1 MEPAAAA
8 KPPRPPN
15 RHRKR
20 RLGAKPSSG
29 TRRERTDVPGS
40 NRPQRQSR
48 HGLPIGIASD
58 ASGRNRAQVRDVM
71 TAVRQ
76 IAHATDTGRKRRRNE
91 DDYVVEPP
99 LFAVADG
106 MGGAQ
111 AGELASSLAASAVR
125 EDDRQERGSG
135 ERRVVELIQEAN
147 RRVYQRSAEDA
158 AVSGM

>member
-29 TRRERTDVPGS
+29 TRRERTDVPGW

-58 ASGRNRAQVRDVM
+58 ASGRNRAQVRDVSAR
-71 TAVRQ
+71 TYPDR
-76 IAHATDTGRKRRRNE
+76 TGRSGK
-91 DDYVVEPP
+91 
-99 LFAVADG
+99 AAT
-106 MGGAQ
+106 ASQSASQ
-111 AGELASSLAASAVR
+111 ATPRGET
-125 EDDRQERGSG
+125 
-135 ERRVVELIQEAN
+135 ELRYET
-147 RRVYQRSAEDA
+147 
-158 AVSGM
+158 